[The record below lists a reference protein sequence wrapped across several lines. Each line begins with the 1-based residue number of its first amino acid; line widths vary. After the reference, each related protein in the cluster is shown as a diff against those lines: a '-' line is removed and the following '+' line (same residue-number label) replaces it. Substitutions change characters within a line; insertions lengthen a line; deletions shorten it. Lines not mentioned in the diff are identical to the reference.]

1 MWYKGA
7 VTFLGV
13 GYILLLVWIITTIAA
28 GPHVL
33 NGPISYQF
41 GSSIIVISYA
51 PTWEE
56 MLNLGSFYLGFGL
69 LSVSVII
76 VVLGMIR
83 GVKERSKI

>member
-1 MWYKGA
+1 M
-7 VTFLGV
+7 
-13 GYILLLVWIITTIAA
+13 WIITTIAT
-28 GPHVL
+28 GPHII

-41 GSSIIVISYA
+41 GSSIIVISNA
-51 PTWEE
+51 PAWEV

-83 GVKERSKI
+83 GVKNSSKI